1 MITTTEEIL
10 NDPEY
15 QKAKADIITC
25 VKRHQSNIN
34 GIKKPDTN
42 LNDHYLSILDEFKRV
57 RGGGLYYPYI
67 STGVGNGPYIQLR
80 DGSIKLDCINGIG
93 VHYCGHSHQ
102 NIIAS
107 GIDAAIQDTVMEGHL
122 QQGYAACELMKQLTT
137 LSKKDHCFISTSG
150 ATACENALKI
160 AFQHRYP
167 SHRVLAFEHC
177 FMGRTTT
184 LSQVSDKPAI
194 RQQLPLNLSV
204 DYVPFYDSKD
214 HNGSIKR
221 ACKVLKR
228 HLSRY
233 PNEHAVMVFELIQ
246 GEGGINVGHHDFFKA
261 LIQILKEHQVL
272 VFADEVQTFLR
283 TPKPFASDYF
293 GILDDVDIISIGKAS
308 QVCATLYNN
317 CINPKPGLL
326 SQTFTASSS
335 AIMASIEILRMIH
348 NESLFGKD
356 GKIANLHAEL
366 KNELNGLHH
375 QYPNIIGKLD
385 GCGTMCAVTVFGG
398 DHNKTNMFSRLLYDN
413 GLISFVAG
421 KAILKIRML
430 LPALVMESKHVK
442 EIRGVF
448 EQSLRQMTD

>member
-1 MITTTEEIL
+1 MIITTETIL
-10 NDPEY
+10 NDPDY
-15 QKAKADIITC
+15 QKAKADIIAC
-25 VKRHQSNIN
+25 IRRHQSKIHDIN
-34 GIKKPDTN
+34 EPDES
-42 LNDHYLSILDEFKRV
+42 LNDHYHNMLDEFKHV

-67 STGVGNGPYIQLR
+67 STGIGNGPYIQLR

-93 VHYCGHSHQ
+93 VHYCGHSHP

-122 QQGYAACELMKQLTT
+122 QQGYAACELMKQLTA

-167 SHRVLAFEHC
+167 SQRVLAFEHC

-204 DYVPFYDSKD
+204 DYVPFYDQKD
-214 HNGSIKR
+214 HDGSIKR
-221 ACKVLKR
+221 ACQILRR
-228 HLSRY
+228 HLTRY

-261 LIQILKEHQVL
+261 LIQILNEHHVL
-272 VFADEVQTFLR
+272 IFADEVQTFLR

-293 GILDDVDIISIGKAS
+293 GLLNDIDIISIGKAS
-308 QVCATLYNN
+308 QVCATLYNADV
-317 CINPKPGLL
+317 NPKPGLL

-335 AIMASIEILRMIH
+335 AIMASIEILRMIQK
-348 NESLFGKD
+348 ESLFGHN

-366 KNELNGLHH
+366 KEEFNDLHRLH
-375 QYPNIIGKLD
+375 PNIISQLD

-398 DHNKTNMFSRLLYDN
+398 DHKKTNMFSRLLYDN

-421 KAILKIRML
+421 KEILKIRML
-430 LPALVMESKHVK
+430 LPALVMGSKHVK
-442 EIRGVF
+442 EIRDVF
-448 EQSLRQMTD
+448 EKSLKQMMN